1 MKALLPLP
9 AAGLR
14 RTQISSVLPPCGP
27 PEESEPREPSTQRAA
42 LQTRHRDALPRARR
56 GR

>member
-1 MKALLPLP
+1 MKALLLP

-14 RTQISSVLPPCGP
+14 KTQISSVLPPCGP

-42 LQTRHRDALPRARR
+42 LQTCHRGTRP
-56 GR
+56 